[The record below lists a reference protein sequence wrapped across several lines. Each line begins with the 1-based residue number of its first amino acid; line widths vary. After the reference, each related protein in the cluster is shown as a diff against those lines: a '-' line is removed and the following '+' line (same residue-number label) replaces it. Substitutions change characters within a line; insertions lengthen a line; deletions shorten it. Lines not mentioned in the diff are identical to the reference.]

1 MVGVTSRDVDAG
13 IGAWSACSSYRYIY
27 IGHPYSLLPIHY
39 HPLPCTTPPLLE
51 SPTYTLLGKVGYPP
65 VGGGCTVGIESRVE
79 WLPGIG
85 VNSEGHPVGLSLS
98 RGSPYTLVVSKGR
111 GGTLKGRWYSRVGE
125 YRG

>member
-1 MVGVTSRDVDAG
+1 MTGRDWKGWVSYSRVVTSRDVDAG

-65 VGGGCTVGIESRVE
+65 VGGGIQGYREYSSVGKSSDREATDSC
-79 WLPGIG
+79 
-85 VNSEGHPVGLSLS
+85 
-98 RGSPYTLVVSKGR
+98 
-111 GGTLKGRWYSRVGE
+111 
-125 YRG
+125 